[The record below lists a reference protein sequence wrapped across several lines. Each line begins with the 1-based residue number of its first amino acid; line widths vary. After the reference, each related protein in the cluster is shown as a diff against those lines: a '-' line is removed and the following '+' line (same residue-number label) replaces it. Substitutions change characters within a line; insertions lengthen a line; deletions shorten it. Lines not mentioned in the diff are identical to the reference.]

1 MKLDELG
8 IHSANLCATGH
19 TALLLKGGS
28 NYGLFVFGG
37 RDSGLVDTVGDFLES
52 SVDEEHYKIANRSK
66 MGVKNKI
73 LSAISKAYF
82 VHLESAFQMLFLSQR
97 L

>member
-8 IHSANLCATGH
+8 IHSAKLCATGH

-37 RDSGLVDTVGDFLES
+37 RDSGMVDTAGDFPES

-82 VHLESAFQMLFLSQR
+82 VHLESAFQMLYS
-97 L
+97 